1 MWKNHIIRLY
11 VNIMLYNH
19 SEIKKIYKSDYQISK
34 AIEDGNLFKLDKG
47 IYSDKEI
54 INPLIIYSKKYPSAI
69 ATMDTAFYYYDL
81 TDVIPQKL
89 FFATPSNYR
98 KISNDMIYQI
108 YVPNDILNQGKI
120 EFDINGEKVNMYD
133 KERLLVELI
142 RKRKQIPFD
151 YYKEIISNYRKISD
165 DLDMYKIDEY
175 LSLYKND
182 VILSDV
188 LMREVFWWI

>member
-1 MWKNHIIRLY
+1 
-11 VNIMLYNH
+11 MLYNH

-54 INPLIIYSKKYPSAI
+54 INQLIIYSKKYPSAI

-81 TDVIPQKL
+81 TDVIPQKI

-182 VILSDV
+182 VNLSDV
-188 LMREVFWWI
+188 LMREVF

>member
-1 MWKNHIIRLY
+1 
-11 VNIMLYNH
+11 MLYNH

-81 TDVIPQKL
+81 TDVIPQKV

-182 VILSDV
+182 VNLSDI